1 MDSVDEDLMIII
13 THPPR
18 LGTLRM
24 DDGSPD
30 GRYLSEGDVFEMRQ
44 LWENRVI
51 YKRGEGQSP
60 PYFFRIAKAV

>member
-51 YKRGEGQSP
+51 YKRGEGESP
-60 PYFFRIAKAV
+60 PYFLE